1 MSKCIPIFL
10 TLLLVSF
17 GMRAEIVKCT
27 MPDGQE
33 VYTNQAC
40 DGGTTEVIKL
50 RPIVDLS
57 ATAVE
62 QNMPNGPM
70 TLSRSGDIEFQGID
84 SSIIIILFYLGMSIV
99 SFFLY
104 LSDKNK
110 AVNGLWRVPE
120 NTLHFFDLLGGW
132 PGGFVAQRM
141 FRHKNRKGAFQMI
154 FWITVIAN
162 IIVLFDW
169 HRDFFLLGQ
178 LIEIVRG

>member
-84 SSIIIILFYLGMSIV
+84 SSIIIIL
-99 SFFLY
+99 
-104 LSDKNK
+104 
-110 AVNGLWRVPE
+110 
-120 NTLHFFDLLGGW
+120 
-132 PGGFVAQRM
+132 M
-141 FRHKNRKGAFQMI
+141 FG
-154 FWITVIAN
+154 
-162 IIVLFDW
+162 
-169 HRDFFLLGQ
+169 
-178 LIEIVRG
+178 